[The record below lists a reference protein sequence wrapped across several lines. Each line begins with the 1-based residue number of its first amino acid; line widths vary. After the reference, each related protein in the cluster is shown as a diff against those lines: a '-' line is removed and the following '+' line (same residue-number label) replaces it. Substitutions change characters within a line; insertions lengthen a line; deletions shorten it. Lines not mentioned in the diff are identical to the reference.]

1 MAKEFFRWLRG
12 ELNGFYITN
21 LNMML
26 NKYTQDAKALVTEF
40 NNMQFEKGKI
50 NNTSLYGIGK
60 TAGIFL
66 PRMSRSEAKSSFK
79 MTETYEVDGE
89 EFSERGLFNTDT
101 ELFEFFHTK
110 NTDKSEFVYERTTE
124 EEYPD
129 DINTLSTDSKRSSL
143 VGDEEVLG
151 YISSNNTDVLDD
163 AGNVKPSAVLADPP
177 EGSYGDYH
185 GDNFLFL
192 SEELNTKGDN
202 ASKLRMSDSYEK
214 DGVQFS
220 ERGLFSLAEDIFPD
234 INTLA
239 TDSLRS
245 SLVGDEPVI
254 GYISS
259 EETEVLDDNGMVRP
273 EKVLTSPPSGV
284 AYTEFYG
291 NKFLFLSEA
300 ETVYTNLEPSLYI
313 ELYKAM
319 QWIRYNGT
327 SVSSLCKIISTVC
340 PEGLVTID
348 SIEVASDKKHFTVC
362 YRYNETVGIDLKQQ
376 RLQLLEFILARKFV
390 QVIML
395 EVI

>member
-26 NKYTQDAKALVTEF
+26 NKYTEDVKSLVTEF

-50 NNTSLYGIGK
+50 NEKSLYGIGK

-66 PRMSRSEAKSSFK
+66 PRVSRTEAKSSFR
-79 MTETYEVDGE
+79 MSETYVTDGE
-89 EFSERGLFNTDT
+89 EFSERGLFDTDT
-101 ELFEFFHTK
+101 ELFEFFHT
-110 NTDKSEFVYERTTE
+110 TAGTEF
-124 EEYPD
+124 P
-129 DINTLSTDSKRSSL
+129 DINTLATDTLRSSL

-151 YISSNNTDVLDD
+151 YISS
-163 AGNVKPSAVLADPP
+163 
-177 EGSYGDYH
+177 
-185 GDNFLFL
+185 
-192 SEELNTKGDN
+192 
-202 ASKLRMSDSYEK
+202 
-214 DGVQFS
+214 
-220 ERGLFSLAEDIFPD
+220 
-234 INTLA
+234 
-239 TDSLRS
+239 
-245 SLVGDEPVI
+245 
-254 GYISS
+254 
-259 EETEVLDDNGMVRP
+259 EETEVLDDNGTVRP
-273 EKVLTSPPSGV
+273 EKVLRTPPEGA

-300 ETVYTNLEPSLYI
+300 ETTYTNLEPSLYI

-348 SIEVASDKKHFTVC
+348 SIEVASDKKHFIVY
-362 YRYNETVGIDLKQQ
+362 YRYNEDVDIDLKQQ

-390 QVIML
+390 QIIMF